1 MCVCVF
7 LQVFTYKDDR
17 KEKEKEIFQIHLH
30 LLKLLTT
37 ELQVGKKKKKKNTA
51 LPAGKG
57 ALRGDAS
64 FHQLSD
70 F

>member
-1 MCVCVF
+1 MCVF
-7 LQVFTYKDDR
+7 WMIGR
-17 KEKEKEIFQIHLH
+17 KIIGPKQRREGEIPNTFIHSEVGNYR
-30 LLKLLTT
+30 TP
-37 ELQVGKKKKKKNTA
+37 VGKKRKTA

>member
-1 MCVCVF
+1 MCVF
-7 LQVFTYKDDR
+7 WMIGR
-17 KEKEKEIFQIHLH
+17 KIIGAKQRRGEIPNTFIPSEVGNYR
-30 LLKLLTT
+30 TP
-37 ELQVGKKKKKKNTA
+37 VGKKRKTA

-57 ALRGDAS
+57 ALRGNAS